1 MARTFGFFRG
11 GNYWISKSLLVFQE
25 EFEPQS

>member
-11 GNYWISKSLLVFQE
+11 GNCWISKLLLIFQE
-25 EFEPQS
+25 DFDPQS